1 MALRVNKDN
10 FKSQV
15 LDASG
20 LVLVEFYSDSCIP
33 CKQMAPILS
42 ELEEE
47 FEDKVKIFKV
57 NVNFDDY
64 LSSTYEVLA
73 SPTILFFQQGI
84 ERDRIRRVA
93 KKAELV
99 DKIHNLLQEER

>member
-1 MALRVNKDN
+1 MALRVNKDS

-15 LDASG
+15 LDSDR

-33 CKQMAPILS
+33 CKQMAPILA
-42 ELEEE
+42 EVEDE
-47 FEDKVKIFKV
+47 FEDQVKIFKV

-64 LSSTYEVLA
+64 LSSRYKILA

-84 ERDRIRRVA
+84 ERDRIKRVV
-93 KKAELV
+93 KKTELI
-99 DKIHNLLQEER
+99 DKIKDLIQD